1 MSYFLDFFPQ
11 EIALYNELSID
22 ETLLFFARLHGM
34 AREDFVKRK
43 RYCTWHM
50 HTFTPDHTCLHTCM
64 HARALVHMHA
74 HVHTR
79 TDTHSRHQARPQPRT
94 HSHPNTLT
102 GIFTHARDCSLF
114 LCCFV
119 ANGQMCLFI
128 VIFSWLIE
136 FLDLP
141 IESRLVKQLRLAIRP
156 STNHHLTGV
165 NGVRHFLMT

>member
-1 MSYFLDFFPQ
+1 MRRCCFLRACMAWHARISSN
-11 EIALYNELSID
+11 ERGIAHDTCTHSHLI
-22 ETLLFFARLHGM
+22 TLVYTRA
-34 AREDFVKRK
+34 
-43 RYCTWHM
+43 
-50 HTFTPDHTCLHTCM
+50 CM
-64 HARALVHMHA
+64 HARLYMHA

-94 HSHPNTLT
+94 HSHPNTHT

-114 LCCFV
+114 LCCFF
-119 ANGQMCLFI
+119 ANGQMCLII